1 MSKIS
6 NLFKNISE
14 RVFDTRRLSDFEM
27 IEAPVSTDQ
36 FRQELEQAIAK
47 ARSEGQQPSPG
58 QLFSILKDS
67 IDRMAV
73 AEVTVTS
80 GVWPLRRSKRVRIF
94 RRSSS
99 PFWSFENGDW
109 TPGRQA
115 EHLEIKWAKAYDYQ
129 RQFGL
134 QRSLELASK

>member
-1 MSKIS
+1 
-6 NLFKNISE
+6 
-14 RVFDTRRLSDFEM
+14 M
-27 IEAPVSTDQ
+27 IEAPASADQ
-36 FRQELEQAIAK
+36 VRDHLDQALAK
-47 ARSEGQQPSPG
+47 IRAEGQQPSPG
-58 QLFSILKDS
+58 QLLSALKET
-67 IDRMAV
+67 IDHMAV
-73 AEVTVTS
+73 AEVTVTR
-80 GVWPLRRSKRVRIF
+80 GIWPLRRSRRVRIF

-134 QRSLELASK
+134 KRSLELSVNQASASK

>member
-6 NLFKNISE
+6 KLLKTISE

-36 FRQELEQAIAK
+36 FRQELDQAIAN

-58 QLFSILKDS
+58 QLFSILKDT

-80 GVWPLRRSKRVRIF
+80 GVWPLRKGKRMRIF

-115 EHLEIKWAKAYDYQ
+115 EELETKWARTYDYQ

-134 QRSLELASK
+134 KRSLELTSK

>member
-6 NLFKNISE
+6 KLLKTISE

-36 FRQELEQAIAK
+36 FRQELDQAIAN

-58 QLFSILKDS
+58 QLFSILKDT

-80 GVWPLRRSKRVRIF
+80 GVWPLHKGKRMRIF

-115 EHLEIKWAKAYDYQ
+115 EELETKWARTYDYQ

-134 QRSLELASK
+134 KRSLELTSK